1 MVEVAIKVFQLTNVP
16 QIKVTHIGVLRPITI
31 SVMMAIVGFVLMF
44 PVIWSMFNS
53 MRIVVLVHMLWVV
66 LTLIPVRIVVA
77 KVMITL
83 WLNIVVLSV
92 LFAREMTMIVEMWHM
107 VLQVP
112 IALLEVSLWVVLE
125 TMDKLFRVR
134 RV

>member
-1 MVEVAIKVFQLTNVP
+1 
-16 QIKVTHIGVLRPITI
+16 
-31 SVMMAIVGFVLMF
+31 MF

-92 LFAREMTMIVEMWHM
+92 FFAREMTMIVEMWHM

-125 TMDKLFRVR
+125 TMDKLFHVR

>member
-1 MVEVAIKVFQLTNVP
+1 MP
-16 QIKVTHIGVLRPITI
+16 QIKVTHIRVLRPITI

-92 LFAREMTMIVEMWHM
+92 FFAREMTMIVEMWHM

-125 TMDKLFRVR
+125 TMDKLFHVR